1 MPWNPENYEKFKAER
16 FQPFED
22 LVGLVRARPGLKVID
37 LGCGTGEL
45 TRRLADRLPESEVL
59 GIDNSP
65 QMLEKAKA
73 HVRPGLAF
81 ERRAIEEVS
90 GRWDLV
96 FSNAAIQWVKDHESL
111 VPRLMSL
118 VRPGGQLVVQVPRGN
133 QAMEM
138 IALVACEPPFR
149 EALGGWTQVFSCLP
163 LYSYAELLYRS
174 GAEDMVIM
182 EKVYPHILQDA
193 AAIVDWYEGSA
204 LLPYLE
210 RLGDLGEAF
219 KEAYRQRLR
228 SRWPETPVF
237 FGFQRVLFAATRRQA
252 RGREER
258 VGQRQ

>member
-22 LVGLVRARPGLKVID
+22 LAALVRIRPGLKVID

-73 HVRPGLAF
+73 QVRPGLAF
-81 ERRAIEEVS
+81 ERRGIEAVS
-90 GRWDLV
+90 GTWDLV
-96 FSNAAIQWVKDHESL
+96 FSNAAIQWVKGHESL
-111 VPRLMSL
+111 VPWLMSL
-118 VRPGGQLVVQVPRGN
+118 VRPGGQLVAQVPRGN
-133 QAMEM
+133 PAMEM
-138 IALVACEPPFR
+138 IPLVAGEPPFR
-149 EALGGWTQVFSCLP
+149 EALGGWTQEFSCLP
-163 LYSYAELLYRS
+163 LYSYAELLYRG

-182 EKVYPHILQDA
+182 EKVYPHILRDA

-219 KEAYRQRLR
+219 KERYRQRLR
-228 SRWPETPVF
+228 LRWPETPVF

-252 RGREER
+252 RDREEL
-258 VGQRQ
+258 VEQRQ